1 MYLLQL
7 YDGEGSVDPVD
18 ARLLVDGSLM
28 IGRDA
33 DADWTLT
40 DPDCALSR
48 RHCRLSVSGT
58 DLRLEALGSNG
69 MFDAS
74 TGDRLPA
81 DQPITVAAPAAW
93 RLGRFRLVATR
104 APHARGGD
112 ANRTLVATP
121 PLDAT
126 LAVPADWQDATPAP
140 PPGEGSLL
148 EAFCEGAGLDASL
161 LSSEEPEEIMRRAG
175 ALYRQM
181 VLGVA
186 DLMAERDKARARY
199 SLART
204 TIGGEGNNPFK
215 WAPSQRLAIDLLLAG
230 PSGFLSGP
238 AALKASFI
246 DVKRHLVATFA
257 GMQASL
263 TAAIDSFRPDSLDT
277 AVRSRVRFLG
287 GRGNGL
293 RDAVTARHSALSGEI
308 ESGEPGQLDRAFVE
322 GYDRAERVL
331 RTARL

>member
-7 YDGEGSVDPVD
+7 YDDAAAADPVE
-18 ARLLVDGSLM
+18 ARLLVKGSVML
-28 IGRDA
+28 GRDA
-33 DADWTLT
+33 EADWTVA

-48 RHCRLSVSGT
+48 RHCRLTVERGALTLEVLGT
-58 DLRLEALGSNG
+58 NG
-69 MFDAS
+69 MIDEA
-74 TGDRLPA
+74 TGERVAGDGPA
-81 DQPITVAAPAAW
+81 LVATPAAW

-104 APHARGGD
+104 APMGDAAVD
-112 ANRTLVATP
+112 ANRTLVALP

-126 LAVPADWQDATPAP
+126 LPVPADWHDAAPVPAYV
-140 PPGEGSLL
+140 EGSLL

-181 VLGVA
+181 LLGVG
-186 DLMAERDKARARY
+186 DLMSERDRARARY

-238 AALKASFI
+238 AALKASFE
-246 DVKRHLVATFA
+246 DVKRHLVASFA
-257 GMQASL
+257 GLQASL
-263 TAAIDSFRPDSLDT
+263 RAAIDSFEP
-277 AVRSRVRFLG
+277 SRLEEGRRTGLFA
-287 GRGNGL
+287 GRGAGL
-293 RDAVTARHSALSGEI
+293 RDAVAERHAALSREVEG
-308 ESGEPGQLDRAFVE
+308 GEPGTLDRAFVE
-322 GYDRAERVL
+322 GYDRTEREL
-331 RTARL
+331 GRPRP